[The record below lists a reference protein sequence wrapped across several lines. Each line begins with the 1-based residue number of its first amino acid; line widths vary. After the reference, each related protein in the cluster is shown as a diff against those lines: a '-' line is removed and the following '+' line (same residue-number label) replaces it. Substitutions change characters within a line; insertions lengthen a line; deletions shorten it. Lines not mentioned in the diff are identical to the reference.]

1 MKLYRKSGLSNQ
13 AVQSLYLATGNSHK
27 VTEFAQLIEGLPVQ
41 IQSSSAIG
49 GMPEVDETADS
60 FEGNALLKAQA
71 LYSQAPVGAWVMADD
86 SGLETDALEGA
97 PGVRSARFA
106 GIDASDSDN
115 CQLLLQKLS
124 GIERE
129 QRTARFRCVLALLG
143 PEGDRPIFFSG
154 SCEGIIDFAPS
165 GNGGFGYDPL
175 FIPKGY
181 HDSFAALPAE
191 IKASIS
197 HRAAAIKKL
206 SDWLKKF

>member
-1 MKLYRKSGLSNQ
+1 MPENTFKI
-13 AVQSLYLATGNSHK
+13 YLATGNAHK
-27 VTEFAQLIEGLPVQ
+27 VAEFANLLSG
-41 IQSSSAIG
+41 SSVHILSARAIG
-49 GMPEVDETADS
+49 GMPAVEESAKT

-71 LYSQAPVGAWVMADD
+71 LYALAPQGTWVMADD

-115 CQLLLQKLS
+115 CQLLLQKLT

-129 QRTARFRCVLALLG
+129 QRTARFRCVIALLG

-154 SCEGIIDFAPS
+154 SCEGTIAFAPS

-175 FIPKGY
+175 FIPQG
-181 HDSFAALPAE
+181 HTDSFAALPAE

-197 HRAAAIKKL
+197 HRAAAIKKF